1 MPQTVPNRPTNGE
14 IGRWLPDSRYHGP
27 FDDLLRRP
35 TLQAEAGTFFNTFVI
50 VAAFCS
56 SSSFCASLS
65 KCRLKLLLPN
75 QQRYRWPGL
84 RNALQPAVAA
94 ALKTT
99 LLIEELHALTEEDCP
114 VTTEAKISPI
124 ITHLTTISASDTYPR
139 RRGPSALN
147 YYPLCI
153 PGRKSQNLCIIISKR
168 RRIDSVLIT
177 ICILPYLCFLFLAFT
192 RKKVTSTPFAKIFCF
207 MPILQ
212 MRPRIFM
219 LV

>member
-1 MPQTVPNRPTNGE
+1 MPQTVPNRPRTAKSR
-14 IGRWLPDSRYHGP
+14 RWLPDSRYHGP
-27 FDDLLRRP
+27 FDDYCGDP
-35 TLQAEAGTFFNTFVI
+35 TLQAEAGTFFNTFVTSLPSD
-50 VAAFCS
+50 S

-65 KCRLKLLLPN
+65 KCRLSFCYQN

-84 RNALQPAVAA
+84 RNALHQQLLL

-99 LLIEELHALTEEDCP
+99 LLIEELHALMKKIAQ

-124 ITHLTTISASDTYPR
+124 ITHLRQYRRADTYPR

-147 YYPLCI
+147 YTHCVS
-153 PGRKSQNLCIIISKR
+153 PGRKSQNLCIIISKHVEL
-168 RRIDSVLIT
+168 IVVLIT
-177 ICILPYLCFLFLAFT
+177 ICILPYLCFLSL
-192 RKKVTSTPFAKIFCF
+192 RLRSKKVTSTPFAKIFCLCQF
-207 MPILQ
+207 FR